1 MYDFCMTAEMTTE
14 ELGAFYGN
22 LAALVARGEEDEAQ
36 EYLEHH
42 IQRLP
47 DELKNE
53 ILGTIF
59 LKALVDEAKET
70 EAIARIQEEGM
81 TAIKALEG
89 LKKELETEEKG
100 ENP

>member
-1 MYDFCMTAEMTTE
+1 MTTE
-14 ELGAFYGN
+14 ELSAFYDN
-22 LAALVARGEEDEAQ
+22 LAPLIARGEEDEAR

-42 IQRLP
+42 IQLLP
-47 DELKNE
+47 EELKNE
-53 ILGTIF
+53 ILGTMF

-81 TAIKALEG
+81 TAIKALEV

>member
-1 MYDFCMTAEMTTE
+1 MSTEMTTE
-14 ELGAFYGN
+14 ELSAFYDN
-22 LAALVARGEEDEAQ
+22 LSRLVAEGDEDEAQ

-47 DELKNE
+47 EELKNE
-53 ILGTIF
+53 ILGTMF

-81 TAIKALEG
+81 TAIKALEV

>member
-1 MYDFCMTAEMTTE
+1 MSTEMTTE
-14 ELGAFYGN
+14 ELSAFYDN
-22 LAALVARGEEDEAQ
+22 LSRLVAEGDEDEAQ

-47 DELKNE
+47 EELKNE
-53 ILGTIF
+53 ILGTMF

-70 EAIARIQEEGM
+70 ETIARIQEEGM
-81 TAIKALEG
+81 TAIKALEV
-89 LKKELETEEKG
+89 LKKELEIEEKG